1 MVVGRGTIVICIL
14 SIFSIFVQDVHVPY
28 YIHAAGSQASMII
41 GKTLA
46 LISLRGVVS
55 SQRLHGVVIDTTL
68 LATGSSYG
76 KVPALTSRGA
86 IISSRMNGVLLKAP
100 PSSSEFE
107 SNDQLYLDHLLRES
121 SEARATASSTWITS
135 SANHRKQKQRP
146 VSSGL
151 STQLLFLGKFY
162 LDYLL
167 RVSSEACFNKVQSIR
182 HSFQHSSRTK
192 KIRPMHDPLT
202 VDNMQVQ
209 SLDSTPRQHSTQ
221 LISSCSSAL
230 VGLLGQAKISA
241 CIFKQTAQQY

>member
-1 MVVGRGTIVICIL
+1 MVVERGTIVICIL

-107 SNDQLYLDHLLRES
+107 SNGQL
-121 SEARATASSTWITS
+121 
-135 SANHRKQKQRP
+135 
-146 VSSGL
+146 
-151 STQLLFLGKFY
+151 Y

-167 RVSSEACFNKVQSIR
+167 RVSCGRVESVPNYRKNPRSHQPEQHTWFYLRQHQRGMPYSMSAVQFYLRQHQRGMPFSMSYR
-182 HSFQHSSRTK
+182 FHSFNISIWIICSARHQ
-192 KIRPMHDPLT
+192 
-202 VDNMQVQ
+202 
-209 SLDSTPRQHSTQ
+209 STQ
-221 LISSCSSAL
+221 LI
-230 VGLLGQAKISA
+230 
-241 CIFKQTAQQY
+241 